1 MENRTIQITPTII
14 GVVVPS
20 NAYDINIYHAKN
32 NDISTLC
39 FAQKIEILPCSFKN
53 FDGNWKLH
61 GICTLPELEFGF
73 EVDESWVDYYK
84 KFINYVR
91 PNQQSSYPY
100 DIKGQTFSNE
110 HQNKWQSAESK
121 TVKGKILI
129 IEKI

>member
-20 NAYDINIYHAKN
+20 NA
-32 NDISTLC
+32 
-39 FAQKIEILPCSFKN
+39 
-53 FDGNWKLH
+53 
-61 GICTLPELEFGF
+61 
-73 EVDESWVDYYK
+73 
-84 KFINYVR
+84 
-91 PNQQSSYPY
+91 Y